1 MNQRVVV
8 GILTACLSLTLFTAS
23 PLHSAQDDPSTA
35 RTVPEAFARLEYLP
49 GQWKG
54 QGVPKND
61 PANSF
66 RGWTE
71 IHSWA
76 WVFQDGKPV
85 ALALSVEGGRIF
97 ASGKLTYDPARK
109 LYRLAGLLPS
119 PAHGEIFLEGTL
131 DSTGK
136 RIVLESIGKLP
147 HYAGTIRLTMG
158 PNANFV
164 RYTIRE
170 DRKEPGGSQ
179 FRPFI
184 EVGLTKEGESFA
196 SGTTAAERAKCI
208 ITGAASTMMVNYE
221 GASYPVCC
229 TGCRDEFLESPQK
242 YIKKASLM
250 LKAEAAKSKSG
261 RPSSTSRVSRLEDA
275 FAGDVAEPE
284 PAGKA
289 DAATRSEARIDPA
302 VKPAASKMPTAT
314 AGTKPARNPA
324 AKKQGS
330 TPASK
335 DKDADRAA
343 SLLKIAENLEKN
355 GGNEAALSYY
365 RRIVK
370 DYPRTLAAKMA
381 GERIKL
387 IRGRSD

>member
-23 PLHSAQDDPSTA
+23 HLHAVQDDPSTS
-35 RTVPEAFARLEYLP
+35 RTVREAFAPLEYLP

-71 IHSWA
+71 AHSWA
-76 WVFQDGKPV
+76 WVFKDGNPI
-85 ALALSVEGGRIF
+85 ALALSVEGGRIL
-97 ASGKLTYDPARK
+97 ASGKLTYDPTRK
-109 LYRLAGLLPS
+109 LYRLEGSLPS
-119 PAHGEIFLEGTL
+119 PANGEIFLEGRL
-131 DSTGK
+131 DTTGK
-136 RIVLESIGKLP
+136 RLVLERIGKLP
-147 HYAGTIRLTMG
+147 LYPGTIRLTMG
-158 PNANFV
+158 PNASFV

-242 YIKKASLM
+242 YINKASLM
-250 LKAEAAKSKSG
+250 LKAEAAKTKSG

-275 FAGDVAEPE
+275 FAGDVTEPE
-284 PAGKA
+284 PERKV
-289 DAATRSEARIDPA
+289 DAAAHSEARVDPA
-302 VKPAASKMPTAT
+302 VKPATSKTPTSA
-314 AGTKPARNPA
+314 ADTKPA
-324 AKKQGS
+324 AKKRAS
-330 TPASK
+330 APASK
-335 DKDADRAA
+335 DKDVARAA

-355 GGNEAALSYY
+355 GGDEAALSGY
-365 RRIVK
+365 RRIVQ
-370 DYPRTLAAKMA
+370 DYPATPAAKTA
-381 GERIKL
+381 GERIKAM
-387 IRGRSD
+387 RGRSD